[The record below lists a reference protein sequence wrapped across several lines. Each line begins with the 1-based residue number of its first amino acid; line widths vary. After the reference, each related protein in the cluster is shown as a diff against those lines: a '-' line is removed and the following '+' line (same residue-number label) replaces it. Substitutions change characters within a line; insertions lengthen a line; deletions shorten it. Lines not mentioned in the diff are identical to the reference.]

1 MVRILT
7 AAAISL
13 MMGVLPASAQG
24 GGGGCK
30 QWCLNGPCAG
40 GGVGRAP
47 GSPVCMNQCVAKCQ
61 QKQKS
66 K

>member
-1 MVRILT
+1 MARMLLIAV
-7 AAAISL
+7 AISL
-13 MMGVLPASAQG
+13 TAGVLPASAQG
-24 GGGGCK
+24 GGGCQ
-30 QWCLNGPCAG
+30 QWCRNGPCSN

-47 GSPVCMNQCVAKCQ
+47 GSPVCMQECVAKCQ